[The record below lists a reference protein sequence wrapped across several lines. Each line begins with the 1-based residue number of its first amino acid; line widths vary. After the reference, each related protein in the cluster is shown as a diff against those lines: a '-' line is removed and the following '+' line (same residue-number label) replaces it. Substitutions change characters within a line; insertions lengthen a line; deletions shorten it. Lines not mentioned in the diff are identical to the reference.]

1 MEETQEVTI
10 DEPAALSENT
20 SKPERR
26 KVPQGTI
33 FAIIVSAP
41 VIVLSSVLL
50 FMGGA
55 LAVGLLFL

>member
-1 MEETQEVTI
+1 MEDTPVSVV
-10 DEPAALSENT
+10 DEQTTLPEDD

-26 KVPQGTI
+26 KVPQGTT

-55 LAVGLLFL
+55 IAVGLLFF